1 MRSLPAAAIGF
12 PMLLAL
18 MVVAALGYSR
28 GVTVSVLLF
37 ASAVVVGL
45 IGIIRYICYKES
57 GYIIVVMA
65 LLMSS
70 VFAFNF
76 TAELR
81 NNAKLA
87 ACYDDTEG
95 YARGTVVDIPG
106 YDGTYR
112 YVIKCD
118 DGFAFLLNT
127 SAEIRANVY
136 DRFEG
141 YVNFC
146 ASSEITIEQPIQA
159 YARIENVCFQPTH
172 KKGLQGLVYNVRCK
186 ATEVIDKHI
195 PHQAGALV
203 KGVLLGDEASFS
215 VYLEQDFTLTGL
227 AHLLVVSGSHL
238 SMFVVVMLLF
248 LPLGINR
255 RRLAWTLIFPM
266 IFYMMLC
273 GMGPSVVRAG
283 ICSAI
288 FVLSYSVS
296 REVQPLNSLGVSAI
310 VVCVFWPQ
318 GAVSLGYL
326 LSFYS
331 TLGAILFY
339 RPICSVVNHTRL
351 PKLIKIVLKPVVL
364 TSTAQLFITPIILV
378 SYSRITPVAVLSNL
392 IIGGLVSILVALS
405 AVAVVLSVT
414 AITYPF
420 IYPICFGSEI
430 ISTLCIKLVDLMSKL
445 SSANVTVST
454 GEIAVAMGIVACG
467 MLIVL
472 LTEKRKFM
480 RTGIL
485 VIIAGLIF
493 LSAFT
498 YSATQRVV
506 VKTIDQNCVVIRYKE
521 HTVTVGSVT
530 SPKEKKFLA
539 NAVYASG
546 DESTDVLALHNYDLQ
561 TVQYAAATH
570 KADCVLI
577 PNKMTVT
584 NVPYVQVK
592 GKRIVKVADNFTVT
606 AGDGYTCA
614 DMDGIRVA
622 VAEEGANLDGIGRV
636 DCILAKGKCKGESKN
651 WVTFD
656 NINGLAIGDGR
667 VYNTNETEKLEF
679 AVDRI
684 FGIVQ

>member
-12 PMLLAL
+12 PMLLTL

-37 ASAVVVGL
+37 ASAAVVGI
-45 IGIIRYICYKES
+45 IGIIRCVCYKES
-57 GYIIVVMA
+57 GYLIVVIA
-65 LLMSS
+65 LFMSAI
-70 VFAFNF
+70 FAFNF
-76 TAELR
+76 TTQLR

-87 ACYDDTEG
+87 ARYDGTEG
-95 YARGTVVDIPG
+95 YAKGTVVDIPG

-118 DGFAFLLNT
+118 DGFTFLLNT
-127 SAEIRANVY
+127 SAQTTAQMY

-141 YVNFC
+141 YVSFC
-146 ASSEITIEQPIQA
+146 ASSEITIEEPIQA
-159 YARIENVCFQPTH
+159 YSRIEDVRFSPTY
-172 KKGLQGLVYNVRCK
+172 KKGLQGVVYNIRSK
-186 ATEVIDKHI
+186 AIQMIDSYM
-195 PHQAGALV
+195 PRQAGALV
-203 KGVLLGDEASFS
+203 KGVLLGDEAAFS
-215 VYLEQDFTLTGL
+215 IHLEQDFTITGL

-310 VVCVFWPQ
+310 IVCIFWPQ

-339 RPICSVVNHTRL
+339 HPICSIVRHTKL

-378 SYSRITPVAVLSNL
+378 GYSRITPIAVLSNL
-392 IIGGLVSILVALS
+392 IIGGMVSALVAIS
-405 AVAVVLSVT
+405 AVAVVLSLTVI
-414 AITYPF
+414 AGPFAYPL
-420 IYPICFGSEI
+420 CFGAEI
-430 ISTLCIKLVDLMSKL
+430 ISTLCIKIVDFMSKL
-445 SSANVTVST
+445 SNANVVVST
-454 GEIAVAMGIVACG
+454 GEIVFAMSIIACG
-467 MLIVL
+467 ALMVL
-472 LTEKRKFM
+472 LSQKPKLM
-480 RTGIL
+480 KSGAL
-485 VIIAGLIF
+485 VIIAGVITLT
-493 LSAFT
+493 AFT
-498 YSATQRVV
+498 YIATERVV
-506 VKTIDQNCVVIRYKE
+506 VNKIGQNCVVIRYKS
-521 HTVTVGSVT
+521 HAVTVGYT
-530 SPKEKKFLA
+530 NSPKENVFMT

-546 DESTDVLALHNYDLQ
+546 DKSTDILALHNCDLQ
-561 TVQYAAATH
+561 IAQYGAATH
-570 KADCVLI
+570 KADRVLI
-577 PNKMTVT
+577 QKGTTVKD
-584 NVPYVQVK
+584 VPYVQVE
-592 GKRIVKVADNFTVT
+592 GKRVIKVADDFTVT

-622 VAEEGANLDGIGRV
+622 VAEEGTNLNEIGKV
-636 DCILAKGKCKGESKN
+636 DCIIAKGECKGQSKN

-656 NINGLAIGDGR
+656 NINGLAIGDGK
-667 VYNTNETEKLEF
+667 VYNANETERFEF
-679 AVDRI
+679 AIDRI

>member
-12 PMLLAL
+12 PMLLTL

-28 GVTVSVLLF
+28 GTTISVLLF

-57 GYIIVVMA
+57 GYVIVVIA

-76 TAELR
+76 TTELK

-87 ACYDDTEG
+87 ACSDDTEG

-118 DGFAFLLNT
+118 DGFTFLLNT
-127 SAEIRANVY
+127 SAETTAQMY

-141 YVNFC
+141 YVSFG

-159 YARIENVCFQPTH
+159 YGRIENLRFQPTH
-172 KKGLQGLVYNVRCK
+172 KKGLQGVVFNMRCK
-186 ATEVIDKHI
+186 AIEVIDRHI
-195 PHQAGALV
+195 PSQAGALV
-203 KGVLLGDEASFS
+203 KGVLLGDETAFS
-215 VYLEQDFTLTGL
+215 IYLEQDFALTGL

-310 VVCVFWPQ
+310 IVCIFWPQ

-339 RPICSVVNHTRL
+339 HPICSVINHTKL

-364 TSTAQLFITPIILV
+364 TTTAQLFITPIILV

-392 IIGGLVSILVALS
+392 IIGGLVSILVAIS
-405 AVAVVLSVT
+405 AVAVVLSLTV
-414 AITYPF
+414 ITYPITYF
-420 IYPICFGSEI
+420 ICFGAEI

-445 SSANVTVST
+445 SNANVVVST
-454 GEIAVAMGIVACG
+454 GEIAVAMSIIACG

-472 LTEKRKFM
+472 LTKKPKLIK
-480 RTGIL
+480 TGVV
-485 VIIAGLIF
+485 VIVAGLIT
-493 LSAFT
+493 LTAFT
-498 YSATQRVV
+498 YGATERVV
-506 VKTIDQNCVVIRYKE
+506 VNKIDQNCVVIRYKDR
-521 HTVTVGSVT
+521 TVAVGSVD
-530 SPKEKKFLA
+530 SPKAKTFMT
-539 NAVYASG
+539 NAVYAAG
-546 DESTDVLALHNYDLQ
+546 DENTDVLALHNCDLQ
-561 TVQYAAATH
+561 TAQYGAATH
-570 KADCVLI
+570 KAHCVLI
-577 PNKMTVT
+577 PERITVKDA
-584 NVPYVQVK
+584 PYLQVK
-592 GKRIVKVADNFTVT
+592 GKRVVKVADDFTVT

-614 DMDGIRVA
+614 DMDGLRVV
-622 VAEEGANLDGIGRV
+622 VAEEGANLDEIGKV
-636 DCILAKGKCKGESKN
+636 DCIIAKGKCKGQSKN

-667 VYNTNETEKLEF
+667 VYNANGTEKFEF
-679 AVDRI
+679 AVDRM